1 MFGRRPLS
9 ALGMVHLFQRRRPVR
24 TWLEDFPTIH
34 TEGGLPGSDSAGI
47 IAFIRERLVNLG
59 DTPGT
64 TDVAEADIEAQMLK
78 VEAAAEADETLRVA
92 RWFEITSVC
101 RLVPSL
107 GSKPGPLSLGYIL

>member
-1 MFGRRPLS
+1 
-9 ALGMVHLFQRRRPVR
+9 
-24 TWLEDFPTIH
+24 
-34 TEGGLPGSDSAGI
+34 
-47 IAFIRERLVNLG
+47 
-59 DTPGT
+59 
-64 TDVAEADIEAQMLK
+64 VAEADIEAQMLK